1 MPDRRRVFRDGWPQN
16 GGTVSTRRE
25 THASQEQQ
33 RPVRNLFLSS
43 KSLMMTTL
51 PDKSS
56 RNFIPLVNIIGA
68 LFQIRDDYLNLS
80 DDYTST
86 KGLCEDLTEGKF
98 SYPIIHAIRMDP
110 QNLQLINI
118 LKQQTESVEI
128 KKHAVKY
135 MEDMGSF
142 EYCKETIKELR
153 SKAISMINTMD
164 GGVDAGMGVQSFVE
178 KLVC

>member
-1 MPDRRRVFRDGWPQN
+1 
-16 GGTVSTRRE
+16 
-25 THASQEQQ
+25 
-33 RPVRNLFLSS
+33 
-43 KSLMMTTL
+43 MTTL
-51 PDKSS
+51 PDENF
-56 RNFIPLVNIIGA
+56 RNCIPLVNIIGA

-80 DDYTST
+80 DEYTSN

-98 SYPIIHAIRMDP
+98 SYPIIHAVRMDP

-135 MEDMGSF
+135 MRDMGSF
-142 EYCKETIKELR
+142 EYCKRTIKELR

-164 GGVDAGMGVQSFVE
+164 EGVDAGRGVRAFVE
-178 KLVC
+178 KLDLV